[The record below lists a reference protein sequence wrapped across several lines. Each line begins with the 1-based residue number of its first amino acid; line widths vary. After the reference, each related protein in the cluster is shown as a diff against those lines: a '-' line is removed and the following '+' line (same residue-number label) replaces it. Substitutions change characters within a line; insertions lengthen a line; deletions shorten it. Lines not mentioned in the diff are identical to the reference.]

1 MVGEHKQK
9 QPAIHN
15 LSSLWL
21 FWLTGAAQGLLAI
34 AFLLRKSLS
43 SSTGGA
49 AGISS
54 TRLLAIT
61 LILLPT
67 FLFLVLAFLHTTN
80 QPKYKNWLKR
90 LNQYLV
96 NERFLLSLLLAFGG
110 VFLASTYLITVTPDM
125 EEPFTRSLLENFT
138 PLLMWVS
145 GLAAQSLLFLSSSRI
160 KACRNIEKPK
170 IFLISVV
177 IFGLTFIAWAWIAQ
191 VTLPSESQIRGW
203 NSLGV
208 PVMETQLWIAW
219 LISLGFLGLL
229 VGIEHQIE
237 TRKFLSRLSPS
248 RIDIIVCVLLWALA
262 VISWQSVA
270 APTSWFVTESRPPN
284 FEPYPNSDAY
294 YYDISAQ
301 SALIGEGFVFFDAQ
315 FIRRPLHAAFLTL
328 LHLIGGPDFNQV
340 ISLQLLVL
348 AFLPVLVYLVGRT
361 LHNRIS
367 GMLAALLILMRE
379 ASSIAISGN
388 ITASHVKL
396 LMVDVPVAL
405 MATLFVLAMLR
416 WLQNLQTGKLHAMIA
431 GAALGASILIRNET
445 VIFAIPLALITF
457 WKSPKEKRVRFWMQ
471 QIMLFT
477 WGICLV
483 IAPWVWRNYNL
494 TGKVFIDSPIM
505 RFDLIA
511 QRYQDANQASPPAQP
526 EPAPALPEA
535 TPTQPQTTPTESSQ
549 QAAGGEPAQI
559 SPTITPE
566 PSGEFNAELYVQ
578 TVAQQTLEF
587 VTRNPANVAGFIFSH
602 YTNSQLQTLLIF
614 PNTFRPLDSL
624 LSLTGHRSMELF
636 WDECCSMQNYTRRLP
651 FWRKWDGVI
660 PSQSILPIILNI
672 LVLSWGFQI
681 AWRQNKL
688 TGLAPLALTFT
699 YLAMNALF
707 RNSGGRYILPVDWIM
722 IIYFS
727 IGLADL
733 SIRVMHKIIG
743 FKMPVNYINSMQDYP
758 IPHNKPAI
766 LRSPAFYALSVGI
779 LLFASL
785 IPLTEKAF
793 PQRYTPQLQNELHAA
808 LLESTLLEPEQRSL
822 LDSFL
827 NNGGSLVSGRALYP
841 RFFRESLGEPGSN
854 NPFGPQPYP
863 RIGFYLAGPQY
874 SPVILPTLTKPRFL
888 PHASDV
894 LVYRCSAEEVFAV
907 AVFDEEQ
914 AVQAFYMR
922 SPSPISP
929 SCPFPPQ
936 DISIQVK

>member
-9 QPAIHN
+9 QRSNNNP
-15 LSSLWL
+15 STLWL
-21 FWLTGAAQGLLAI
+21 FWLAGAAQGFLAI
-34 AFLLRKSLS
+34 ALMLNKSLS
-43 SSTGGA
+43 SNAGGL
-49 AGISS
+49 AGVSS
-54 TRLLAIT
+54 TRLLAIA

-67 FLFLVLAFLHTTN
+67 ILFLVLTFLHISKW
-80 QPKYKNWLKR
+80 PKYQNWLKGV
-90 LNQYLV
+90 NEHFE
-96 NERFLLSLLLAFGG
+96 NERFLLSLLLAVGG
-110 VFLASTYLITVTPDM
+110 IFLASTYLITVTPEM
-125 EEPFTRSLLENFT
+125 EEPFTRSLLENFI
-138 PLLMWVS
+138 PLLIWVS
-145 GLAAQSLLFLSSSRI
+145 GLAAQSLLFLLALKS
-160 KACRNIEKPK
+160 KVLKNIQKPR
-170 IFLISVV
+170 IFLISAG
-177 IFGLTFIAWAWIAQ
+177 IFGLTFMAWAWIAQ
-191 VTLPSESQIRGW
+191 VTLPSESQVRGW

-208 PVMETQLWIAW
+208 PVMETQLWISW
-219 LISLGFLGLL
+219 LISLAFLGFL
-229 VGIEHQIE
+229 VAIEHQTE
-237 TRKFLSRLSPS
+237 TRKQFSRLSPS

-262 VISWQSVA
+262 VVSWQSVA
-270 APTSWFVTESRPPN
+270 VPTSWFVTESRPPN

-340 ISLQLLVL
+340 ISLQLLLL
-348 AFLPVLVYLVGRT
+348 AFLPVLVYLVGST

-367 GMLAALLILMRE
+367 GLLAALLILMRE
-379 ASSIAISGN
+379 TSSIAISGN

-405 MATLFVLAMLR
+405 MVTLFVLAILR
-416 WLQNLQTGKLHAMIA
+416 WLQNFQAGKIHAMMA

-471 QIMLFT
+471 QILLFT

-483 IAPWVWRNYNL
+483 IAPWVWRNYSL
-494 TGKVFIDSPIM
+494 TGKFFIDSPIM

-511 QRYQDANQASPPAQP
+511 QRYQDANQAPPPAQP
-526 EPAPALPEA
+526 EPTPALPEV
-535 TPTQPQTTPTESSQ
+535 TPTQPESTPTESSPQ
-549 QAAGGEPAQI
+549 PTRGEPAQI
-559 SPTITPE
+559 SPTSTLAS
-566 PSGEFNAELYVQ
+566 SGEFNAEQYVQ
-578 TVAQQTLEF
+578 TVSQQTLEF
-587 VTRNPANVAGFIFSH
+587 ITRNPANVAGFIFSH
-602 YTNSQLQTLLIF
+602 YINSQLQTLLIF
-614 PNTFRPLDSL
+614 PTTIRPLDSL
-624 LSLTGHRSMELF
+624 LGLIGHRSMEVF
-636 WDECCSMQNYTRRLP
+636 WDECCSMQTYTRRLP

-660 PSQSILPIILNI
+660 PSQSIIPIILNI
-672 LVLSWGFQI
+672 LVLSWGFQV
-681 AWRQNKL
+681 AWRKKKL
-688 TGLAPLALTFT
+688 TGLTPLALAFT
-699 YLAMNALF
+699 YLAMNAVF

-727 IGLADL
+727 IGLAD
-733 SIRVMHKIIG
+733 SSTHVMYKIIG
-743 FKMPVNYINSMQDYP
+743 FDMPVNHIDSMQDHP
-758 IPHNKPAI
+758 IPRPKPAI

-785 IPLTEKAF
+785 IPLIEKAF
-793 PQRYTPQLQNELHAA
+793 PQRYTPQMQNELHAT
-808 LLESTLLEPEQRSL
+808 LLESNLLEPEQRSL

-827 NNGGSLVSGRALYP
+827 NNGGSAISGRALYP
-841 RFFRESLGEPGSN
+841 RFFREMLGEPGSN

-863 RIGFYLAGPQY
+863 RIGFYLAGPEY

-894 LVYRCSAEEVFAV
+894 LVFRCSVEEVFAV
-907 AVFDEEQ
+907 AVFDKEQ
-914 AVQAFYMR
+914 EVQAFYLR